1 MSDLDTIRSDTDTT
15 DADTN
20 GSDADTNN
28 RTAGP
33 VVAGPRTDRLQ
44 EFLDAPKRALWTMA
58 LPMMA
63 GMTVQTLYIVAD
75 TAFIG
80 SLGTDELAA
89 ATFVA
94 PLFFL
99 MIALTMGIGTAVTA
113 LVAQSVGRGDTR
125 GADAAAGTAISSGL
139 FLGFVFGGI
148 GLASGR
154 WILAAMGA
162 EGRVVDLGWEYFQVL
177 AAFMPLFFVSA
188 VLRSI
193 LTGEGDAKTP
203 MIVLAIATL
212 VNIVLDALFIL
223 VLGMG
228 LRGAAI
234 ATAVAVVISVSVFSV
249 LLLRRKSAFVRL
261 SVSTLVPLR
270 KVLVQLYSLA
280 IPIAASM
287 GVMSAGGM
295 LYNLILADFGSVAVA
310 AFGAASKVDMIV
322 VLPIFGL
329 SGAAVTVVGMFAGAG
344 RGDLVRS
351 TALYTYRW
359 AISLAAVI
367 GGVAFLTSGSILRVF
382 TSDPTALAIGSTYL
396 GFMIFVYPM
405 MAVGMT
411 TGRLLQ
417 GLGHGFPALFIT
429 TLRVLLVGVPVAWLA
444 VNVFDQSIRGVWIG
458 ILVGGV
464 FATICSILMVRQLMW
479 RSDPTLKAVAARA

>member
-1 MSDLDTIRSDTDTT
+1 
-15 DADTN
+15 
-20 GSDADTNN
+20 
-28 RTAGP
+28 
-33 VVAGPRTDRLQ
+33 
-44 EFLDAPKRALWTMA
+44 
-58 LPMMA
+58 MM
-63 GMTVQTLYIVAD
+63 VQTLYIVVD

-113 LVAQSVGRGDTR
+113 LVAQSVGRDDTR

-139 FLGFVFGGI
+139 FLGVLLGGI
-148 GLASGR
+148 GLTGGR
-154 WILAAMGA
+154 WILGALGA

-177 AAFMPLFFVSA
+177 TAFMPLFFLSA

-203 MIVLAIATL
+203 MIVLGISTL

-223 VLGMG
+223 VLDMG
-228 LRGAAI
+228 LRGAAV
-234 ATAVAVVISVSVFSV
+234 ATTVAVVISVCVFSI
-249 LLLRRKSAFVRL
+249 LLLRRESAFVRL
-261 SVSTLVPLR
+261 RVSALVPSR
-270 KVLVQLYSLA
+270 PVLVQLYGLA
-280 IPIAASM
+280 LPIAASM
-287 GVMSAGGM
+287 VVMSAGTI
-295 LYNLILADFGSVAVA
+295 LFNLILADFGSVAVA
-310 AFGAASKVDMIV
+310 AYGVASKVDMIV

-344 RGDLVRS
+344 RTDLVRS

-359 AISLAAVI
+359 AITIAAVI
-367 GGVAFLTSGSILRVF
+367 GGLAFLTSGSILRVF

-396 GFMIFVYPM
+396 AFMIFMYPM

-429 TLRVLLVGVPVAWLA
+429 TLRVLLVGAPVAWVA
-444 VNVFDQSIRGVWIG
+444 VHVFDQSIRGVWIG
-458 ILVGGV
+458 ILTGGV

-479 RSDPTLKAVAARA
+479 RSDPTLKAVVAGA

>member
-1 MSDLDTIRSDTDTT
+1 MSDTATT
-15 DADTN
+15 DRPAD
-20 GSDADTNN
+20 A
-28 RTAGP
+28 
-33 VVAGPRTDRLQ
+33 VVADPRTDRLQ
-44 EFLDAPKRALWTMA
+44 QFLDAPKRALWTMA

-63 GMTVQTLYIVAD
+63 GMTVQTTYIVAD

-113 LVAQSVGRGDTR
+113 LVAQAVGRGDAK
-125 GADAAAGTAISSGL
+125 GADAAAGAAISSGL
-139 FLGFVFGGI
+139 FLGFLLGAI
-148 GLASGR
+148 GLAGGR
-154 WILAAMGA
+154 WILAALGA

-177 AAFMPLFFVSA
+177 AAFLPLFFIAA

-203 MIVLAIATL
+203 MIVLAISTT
-212 VNIVLDALFIL
+212 VNIALDALFIL

-234 ATAVAVVISVSVFSV
+234 ATTIAVGISVSVFSV
-249 LLLRRKSAFVRL
+249 LMLRRKSAFVRL
-261 SVSTLVPLR
+261 RVSALVPSR
-270 KVLVQLYSLA
+270 EILVQLYGLA

-287 GVMSAGGM
+287 VAMSAGTI
-295 LYNLILADFGSVAVA
+295 LFNLILADFGSVAVA
-310 AFGAASKVDMIV
+310 AYGAASKVDMIV
-322 VLPIFGL
+322 VLPIYGL

-344 RGDLVRS
+344 RTDLVRS

-367 GGVAFLTSGSILRVF
+367 GGVAYLSSGSILRVF
-382 TSDPTALAIGSTYL
+382 TSDPTALSIGATYL
-396 GFMIFVYPM
+396 GFMIFAYPM

-417 GLGHGFPALFIT
+417 GLGHGFPALLIT
-429 TLRVLLVGVPVAWLA
+429 TIRVLLVGVPVAWLA

-458 ILVGGV
+458 ILTGGV
-464 FATICSILMVRQLMW
+464 FATICSLWMVRQLMG
-479 RSDPTLKAVAARA
+479 RSDPSLKAVARA

>member
-1 MSDLDTIRSDTDTT
+1 M
-15 DADTN
+15 
-20 GSDADTNN
+20 SDADTPTDDSAE
-28 RTAGP
+28 RTA
-33 VVAGPRTDRLQ
+33 ASGPRTDRLQ
-44 EFLDAPKRALWTMA
+44 EFLDAPTRALWIMA
-58 LPMMA
+58 LPMIA
-63 GMTVQTLYIVAD
+63 GMTVHTMYIVAD

-99 MIALTMGIGTAVTA
+99 MVALTMGIGTAVTA
-113 LVAQSVGRGDTR
+113 LVAQAVGRGDAR
-125 GADAAAGTAISSGL
+125 AADAAVGTAISSGV
-139 FLGFVFGGI
+139 FLGVIFGGV
-148 GLASGR
+148 GLASGH
-154 WILAAMGA
+154 WMLGALGA
-162 EGRVVDLGWEYFQVL
+162 EGRVVDLGWEYFQVI
-177 AAFMPLFFVSA
+177 AAFLPLFFVSA
-188 VLRSI
+188 ILRSI
-193 LTGEGDAKTP
+193 LAGEGDAKTP
-203 MIVLAIATL
+203 MIVLGVSTVANIA
-212 VNIVLDALFIL
+212 LDALFIL

-228 LRGAAI
+228 LRGAAV
-234 ATAVAVVISVSVFSV
+234 ATILAVVISVTTFSV

-261 SVSTLVPLR
+261 SAAALVPSREVLR
-270 KVLVQLYSLA
+270 QLYGLA
-280 IPIAASM
+280 LPIAASM
-287 GVMSAGGM
+287 VVMSAGTM
-295 LYNLILADFGSVAVA
+295 LFNLILADFGSVAVA
-310 AFGAASKVDMIV
+310 AYGAASKVDMIV

-359 AISLAAVI
+359 AITLAAVI
-367 GGVAFLTSGSILRVF
+367 GGVAFLTSGSLLRIF
-382 TSDPTALAIGSTYL
+382 TSDPTALDIGATYL

-429 TLRVLLVGVPVAWLA
+429 TLRVLLVGVPVAWVA
-444 VNVFDQSIRGVWIG
+444 VHIFDQSIRGVWIG
-458 ILVGGV
+458 ILTGGV
-464 FATICSILMVRQLMW
+464 CATICSVLIVRQLMW

>member
-1 MSDLDTIRSDTDTT
+1 MPDTHTT
-15 DADTN
+15 DPKADTSESTASQPVT
-20 GSDADTNN
+20 GS
-28 RTAGP
+28 
-33 VVAGPRTDRLQ
+33 RTDRLQ
-44 EFLDAPKRALWTMA
+44 EFLDAPRRALWIMA
-58 LPMMA
+58 LPMIA
-63 GMTVQTLYIVAD
+63 GMAVHTMYIVAD

-99 MIALTMGIGTAVTA
+99 MIALTMGLGTAVTA
-113 LVAQSVGRGDTR
+113 VVAQSVGRGDSD

-139 FLGFVFGGI
+139 FLGVLFGGV

-154 WILAAMGA
+154 WMLAALGA

-177 AAFMPLFFVSA
+177 AAFMPLFFVSS

-193 LTGEGDAKTP
+193 LAGEGDAKTP
-203 MIVLAIATL
+203 MIVLTISTL
-212 VNIVLDALFIL
+212 ANIVLDALFIL

-234 ATAVAVVISVSVFSV
+234 ATTLAVVISVTVFAV
-249 LLLRRKSAFVRL
+249 LLLRRKTAFVRL
-261 SVSTLVPLR
+261 RVSALIPSR
-270 KVLVQLYSLA
+270 EVLVKLYGLA

-287 GVMSAGGM
+287 VVMSAGSI
-295 LYNLILADFGSVAVA
+295 LFNLILADFGSVAVA
-310 AFGAASKVDMIV
+310 AYGAASKVDMIV

-344 RGDLVRS
+344 RSDLVRS

-359 AISLAAVI
+359 AITLAAVI
-367 GGVAFLTSGSILRVF
+367 GGTAFLTSGSILRIF

-396 GFMIFVYPM
+396 GFMVFSYPM

-444 VNVFDQSIRGVWIG
+444 VSVFDQSIKGVWIG
-458 ILVGGV
+458 ILTGGV
-464 FATICSILMVRQLMW
+464 CATICSVLMVRQLMW
-479 RSDPTLKAVAARA
+479 RSDPTLKAVAAGV

>member
-1 MSDLDTIRSDTDTT
+1 MPDTDT
-15 DADTN
+15 
-20 GSDADTNN
+20 SD
-28 RTAGP
+28 RTASP
-33 VVAGPRTDRLQ
+33 VSDRTERLANPVADGPRTDRLQ
-44 EFLDAPKRALWTMA
+44 EFLDAPTRALWIMA
-58 LPMMA
+58 LPMIA
-63 GMTVQTLYIVAD
+63 GMTVHTMYVVAD

-113 LVAQSVGRGDTR
+113 LVAQSVGRGDPR
-125 GADAAAGTAISSGL
+125 GADAVAGTAISSGL
-139 FLGFVFGGI
+139 LLGVLFAGV
-148 GLASGR
+148 GLAGGR
-154 WILAAMGA
+154 WVLATLGA
-162 EGRVVDLGWEYFQVL
+162 EGRVVDLGWEYFQIL
-177 AAFMPLFFVSA
+177 AAFMPVFFVSA

-193 LTGEGDAKTP
+193 LAGEGDAKTP
-203 MIVLAIATL
+203 MIVLTISTLANIA
-212 VNIVLDALFIL
+212 LDALFIL

-234 ATAVAVVISVSVFSV
+234 ATALAVVISVSTFSV
-249 LLLRRKSAFVRL
+249 LLLRRRSAFVRVR
-261 SVSTLVPLR
+261 VSALVPSR
-270 KVLVQLYSLA
+270 EVLVQLYGLA
-280 IPIAASM
+280 MPIAASIM
-287 GVMSAGGM
+287 VMSAGTM
-295 LYNLILADFGSVAVA
+295 LFNLILSDFGSVAVA
-310 AFGAASKVDMIV
+310 AYGAASKVDMIV

-344 RGDLVRS
+344 RSDLVRS

-359 AISLAAVI
+359 AITLAAVI
-367 GGVAFLTSGSILRVF
+367 GGVAFLTSGSLLRVF
-382 TSDPTALAIGSTYL
+382 TSDQTALAIGSTYL
-396 GFMIFVYPM
+396 GFMIFAYPM

-444 VNVFDQSIRGVWIG
+444 VHVFDQSIRGVWIG
-458 ILVGGV
+458 ILTGGV
-464 FATICSILMVRQLMW
+464 CATICSVLMVQHLMW

>member
-1 MSDLDTIRSDTDTT
+1 MSDTQTKDRAS
-15 DADTN
+15 
-20 GSDADTNN
+20 GPG
-28 RTAGP
+28 AG
-33 VVAGPRTDRLQ
+33 GRTDRLQ
-44 EFLDAPKRALWTMA
+44 EFLDAPRRALWIMA
-58 LPMMA
+58 LPMIA
-63 GMTVQTLYIVAD
+63 GMTVHTMYIVAD

-99 MIALTMGIGTAVTA
+99 LIALTMGIGTAVTA
-113 LVAQSVGRGDTR
+113 LVAQSVGRGDAP

-139 FLGFVFGGI
+139 FLGVLFGGV
-148 GLASGR
+148 GLLGGR
-154 WILAAMGA
+154 WVLAALGA

-188 VLRSI
+188 VLRAI
-193 LTGEGDAKTP
+193 LAGEGDAKTP
-203 MIVLAIATL
+203 MIVLTVSTL
-212 VNIVLDALFIL
+212 ANIGLDALFIL

-228 LRGAAI
+228 LRGAAV
-234 ATAVAVVISVSVFSV
+234 ATVLAVVISVSTFCV

-261 SVSTLVPLR
+261 RVSALVPER
-270 KVLVQLYSLA
+270 EVLVKLYGLA

-287 GVMSAGGM
+287 VVMSAGTM
-295 LYNLILADFGSVAVA
+295 LFNLLLADFGSVAVA
-310 AFGAASKVDMIV
+310 AYGAASKVDMLV
-322 VLPIFGL
+322 VLPIVGP

-344 RGDLVRS
+344 RRDLVRS

-359 AISLAAVI
+359 AITLAAVI
-367 GGVAFLTSGSILRVF
+367 GGTAFLTSGSILRVF
-382 TSDPTALAIGSTYL
+382 TSDPTALEIGSTYL
-396 GFMIFVYPM
+396 AFMIFSYPM

-429 TLRVLLVGVPVAWLA
+429 TLRVLLVGVPVAWLS
-444 VNVFDQSIRGVWIG
+444 VRSIGMSINGVWIG
-458 ILVGGV
+458 ILAGGV
-464 FATICSILMVRQLMW
+464 CATICSVLMVRQLMW
-479 RSDPTLKAVAARA
+479 RSDPTLKALASRA